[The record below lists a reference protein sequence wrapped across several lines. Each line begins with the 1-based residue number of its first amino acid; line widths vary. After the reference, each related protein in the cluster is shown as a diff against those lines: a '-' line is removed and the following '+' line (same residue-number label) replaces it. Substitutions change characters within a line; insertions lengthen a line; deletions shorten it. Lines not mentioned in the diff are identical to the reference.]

1 MCCKVVSVTPC
12 VKAKLWFNIR
22 KTKLKMWWL
31 KVVRARKAFVNYE
44 AKQNSV
50 FLSNFVCSRAACEV
64 VNWEKKIKNK
74 KTNSKLSPCGRC
86 ISSITVEWAVSCQEW
101 FIIYVPCDVFHQGY
115 IDGVA
120 WEKLLTCGILRNID
134 KYKNNIFNQAPS
146 ASLWTVGEVPFCIF
160 HCVHYLVDI
169 PWNVSVN

>member
-1 MCCKVVSVTPC
+1 MCSKVVSVTPE
-12 VKAKLWFNIR
+12 AKLWFNIR
-22 KTKLKMWWL
+22 KTKLRIWWW
-31 KVVRARKAFVNYE
+31 KVVRPRKAFVNYE

-50 FLSNFVCSRAACEV
+50 CLSNLVCSRAACEV
-64 VNWEKKIKNK
+64 LDWKKKPNK
-74 KTNSKLSPCGRC
+74 KLSPCGRC
-86 ISSITVEWAVSCQEW
+86 ISSITVEWAVNCQEW
-101 FIIYVPCDVFHQGY
+101 FIIYVPCDVCHQGY

-146 ASLWTVGEVPFCIF
+146 ASLGTVGEVPFCIF